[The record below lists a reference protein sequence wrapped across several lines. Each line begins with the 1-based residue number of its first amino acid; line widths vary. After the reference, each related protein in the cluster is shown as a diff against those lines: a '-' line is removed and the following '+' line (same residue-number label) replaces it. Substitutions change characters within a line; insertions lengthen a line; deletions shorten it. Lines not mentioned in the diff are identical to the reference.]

1 MLASTH
7 QPILRPGHNV
17 WRIERARRAA
27 VLIDAAAFFS
37 AVREAML
44 KARRCIFVLGWDMHS
59 QTPLVGETGE
69 ADDGFPQLFG
79 DFLREL
85 VERRPELDIHLLS
98 WDFAFLY
105 AAERELFPRMRFGW
119 QMPERVHFRLDNAV
133 PLGSSQHQK
142 LIIVDDLLAF
152 SGGLDVTIRRWDTS
166 EHKLDN
172 PHRVDPAGAPYAPF
186 HDVQMMV
193 DGEAAKALGDL
204 ARRRWHRG
212 CGETVDAYSL
222 TEEEH
227 PWPASVEPDFTD
239 VDVGIARTLP
249 AYDNDEAVSEVE
261 PLFLDSVEAAE
272 RSVYIENQFLTF
284 KPFAQRLARRLRKN
298 PELEALIIAPEKAES
313 WIEYRTMRPGRILF
327 RKALDAAQSR
337 VRLMYPEVESGS
349 GRVSTMVHSK
359 VMIIDD
365 RLLRVGSA
373 NLNNRSMAAD
383 TECDLVIEAQT
394 EEHRAAIRAVRNR
407 LLADHC
413 GVTPAAVAEELER
426 DPSVL
431 SAGTR
436 LSGRGHRL
444 KPIDDGDPDDEE
456 LAAQLRRIADP
467 YDPIG
472 FETVNG
478 LFESWLTARQR
489 SALLKLSIAVA
500 LFLALTLVWYV
511 TPLSEYADL
520 DATRK
525 TFAAF
530 AESWYAAPAVVG
542 IFVAAGLLSFPV
554 TVLIAAT
561 AAGFGPALGLL
572 YASIGALASAFVT
585 YAIGSFVGR
594 GTLRQVLGPRLDK
607 VRKRIAKRGVI
618 AVAAIRLV
626 PIAPFTLVNL
636 AAGASEIRAV
646 DFMLGTILG
655 LAPGMI
661 VLSLLGE
668 QIFRVLAAPT
678 LTSMTFLIL
687 AIAAWIAVTLGGQYL
702 LTRVWTKS
710 R

>member
-337 VRLMYPEVESGS
+337 VRLLYPEVESGS
-349 GRVSTMVHSK
+349 GRASTMVHSK

-542 IFVAAGLLSFPV
+542 IFVVAGLLSFPV